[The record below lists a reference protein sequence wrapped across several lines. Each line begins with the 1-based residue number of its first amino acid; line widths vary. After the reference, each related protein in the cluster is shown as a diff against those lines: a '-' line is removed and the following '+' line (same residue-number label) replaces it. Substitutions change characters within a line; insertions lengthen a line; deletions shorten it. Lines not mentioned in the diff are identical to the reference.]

1 MAKEIMPVGGGDAP
15 RSAVVAV
22 ARELIFIM
30 GPASCADEGV
40 LYNCFVPLPIDQWLR
55 AFDLE
60 PALRACAAEVFA
72 ALPANVRD
80 DLMDDP
86 AFMLCDYEPGRAMDV
101 PMRMGPGQPA
111 RTVALKRTLLQNP
124 PAFVR
129 WLIAH
134 ELAHAFLRHGLAPCA
149 NDKAEADADALAADW
164 GFPKPPLPPRRR

>member
-1 MAKEIMPVGGGDAP
+1 MP
-15 RSAVVAV
+15 S
-22 ARELIFIM
+22 
-30 GPASCADEGV
+30 
-40 LYNCFVPLPIDQWLR
+40 PIEQWL
-55 AFDLE
+55 APFGLE
-60 PALRACAAEVFA
+60 PALRACAAEVLA
-72 ALPANVRD
+72 ALPQGVRS

-86 AFMLCDYEPGRAMDV
+86 AFVLCDYEPGGAMHV

-111 RTVALKRTLLQNP
+111 RTVALKRTLLKNP

-164 GFPKPPLPPRRR
+164 GFPKPPSAPPRLAPPRAGRTPKH